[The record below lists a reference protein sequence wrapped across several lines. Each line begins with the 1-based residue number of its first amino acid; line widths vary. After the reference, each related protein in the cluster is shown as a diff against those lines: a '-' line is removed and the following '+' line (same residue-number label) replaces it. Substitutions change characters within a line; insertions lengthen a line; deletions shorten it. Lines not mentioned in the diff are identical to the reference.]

1 MEIFVI
7 VNRLYCYLWEIFNMK
22 MQKVFSIH
30 TVSCFNK
37 GILRKLKYHIDI
49 L

>member
-1 MEIFVI
+1 M
-7 VNRLYCYLWEIFNMK
+7 VNCLCWWYFEIFNME
-22 MQKVFSIH
+22 MQTFFYSGPIF
-30 TVSCFNK
+30 CFNK